1 MKARVALTGLVL
13 LLTGGNALAQ
23 VTVKGSVYG
32 GGNLADVKGNTEVN
46 MSTGK
51 VFCNVFG
58 GGKGKADNFKCDKA
72 MVGTEDDGE
81 NIANYAYGN
90 TNVKITNGTVG
101 TIEGENSTLVE
112 GTGNVYGGGEVGRVE
127 MNTVV
132 TIGEA
137 GNTTLKPIIYGSVF
151 GAGAGK
157 ETHGYSALV
166 RGNSTVTI
174 QGKAVVKGNVHG
186 GGEKASVGRYS
197 VRLPGDTHHPEVRV
211 GMPYALKKGGKCTVN
226 IQDEAVIGT
235 QGNDKTGHVYG
246 AGQGITPVHSYSAA
260 DTYNARMNNSK
271 RMVNYVAWNE
281 TTNSG
286 YKDEDKEKT
295 WDYYVDENGEEDHN
309 FVWEYFTKN
318 DDYLL
323 YVETL
328 ARASETDVVIG
339 GKRESTSITSSS
351 KSPTVMGSVYG
362 GSESGF
368 VYYGTEVNI
377 PKGTVKGDAFGG
389 GKGLAS
395 FSEAGRVRRNTNLV
409 VSGGSVEG
417 NVYGGGSLGDVGHI
431 TKNFTNFNYTWT
443 QTDGSTANV
452 EHNNTLTETNNNTGV
467 CKVTISGGTIGD
479 GTVSADHGNV
489 FGAGRGLDDTFWC
502 EKAMVYST
510 DVTVSAGTV
519 YGTVY
524 GGGQIGRVEDDTKV
538 TIGSSTGTEDLE
550 ITGDVFGA
558 GAGVKTHGYSALVRG
573 NTEVAVQGVAKVRGN
588 VYGGGELASVGRYTL
603 VNAENQSQYPGLE
616 IGMPGSI
623 ANNGSGKCIVTIQ
636 GNAEIGPSTAM
647 QMTKSGGPDDAGHV
661 FGAGQGAVPT
671 YTYTYSENSTY
682 DQRKSNSKRMM
693 KYVEWDET
701 TKTGYKSTDE
711 KKTWDYYVDDEGNQ
725 DTRYVWEYFDTEAKY
740 ITFIETMALTT
751 QTDVIIGGKRVTTE
765 ETTSVTPSGN
775 PLVMGSVYGGS
786 ENGFVQH
793 NTNVTIAGGQIGA
806 GDGMTV
812 RYEDNKFVN
821 PATTPVTTANALKAC
836 ATWEYTDNG
845 APYDKFA
852 GTLGYDSKGG
862 AITAKDGHTFYGNVF
877 GGGSGYY
884 PYAAGKWHRKAG
896 SVGGNTQVDITGGHI
911 LSNVYGGNEQT
922 DVGTYTHGAN
932 DEPYI
937 ADGGKCTIN
946 MSGGTVGVPRDAE
959 AIAALPTV
967 GHIFG
972 AGKGDKRILFNTWT
986 NVGETEVN
994 VSGGFVYGNVYGGG
1008 EDGHVMGNAVTT
1020 ISETD
1025 ATNKPTVIGSVGTSG
1040 FDGDVFG
1047 GGQGSVTALTAGVVG
1062 GNVDLTVL
1070 GGTMMGSAYGG
1081 GRLASVGTYF
1091 AMAKIKDPNDNTKEI
1106 DNPLYGIMQADVNE
1120 STHGHLAVNL
1130 IGGTIKQNVF
1140 GGCMGS
1146 KSNVLLGV
1154 SKTVKLNLN
1163 GIDFSEDTEKQALY
1177 TSWGLVKDDNL
1188 AGTPYV
1194 VADAKKGCIVKGSI
1208 FGCNNM
1214 ESSPLEDVLVHIYA
1228 TQRDGESRI
1237 TNPAE
1242 GAQTAKVPGTQTN
1255 GEYNLASFD
1264 VKSVY
1269 GGGNLAAYKPQ
1280 GPNAGLTN
1288 GVYSYDY
1295 EATQRYAEVIID
1307 GCDRTSIGQVY
1318 GGGNAA
1324 STPATKVT
1332 VNGTYEIGELFGGGN
1347 GKDRITFDG
1356 GLNYDVN
1363 PGANVGFY
1371 DYHEVENEDW
1381 CDTKEERNPDDSQF
1395 DFRFEQYIYG
1405 TGKAEVNIFGGL
1417 VHQVFGGSNTKGNVR
1432 KTAITLLEEK
1442 EDNGVVCC
1450 EFRVDE
1456 AYGGGKSAP
1465 MDAEAKLLM
1474 ACIPGLKAAYGGAQ
1488 AADVQDNVTLT
1499 ITNGTFDRVFGGNNI
1514 SGTIRG
1520 SITVNIEET
1529 GCRPIIIGEL
1539 YGGGNLAGYSVYGY
1553 KKVQKP
1559 VTENNVTTMV
1569 DFWEPLGKDPGDDLS
1584 GGRVFAEPQVNVKA
1598 FTSIGNVY
1606 GGGYGESAV
1615 MVADPT
1621 VNINVAKGERA
1632 SVDAAV
1638 IGYDEGSDTWN
1649 DMAVKDGGVVAKGT
1663 ADSYPIPYHKSGAIG
1678 AISNVFGGG
1687 NAAKVVGKTA
1697 VNVGTKIGDEEYMA
1711 VNVEVGK
1718 DLPTLPT
1725 GEKYYVRTGTAPNYT
1740 YTETDDTKAQAD
1752 KTYCKKYTFEGV
1764 DIRGNVY
1771 GGGNQAEVTGD
1782 ADVIIGKEN
1791 Q

>member
-1 MKARVALTGLVL
+1 MIQDKNDTFKNALRAVVVAAML
-13 LLTGGNALAQ
+13 LLVNGMAMADGDTPATPQG
-23 VTVKGSVYG
+23 VRVHGSVYG

-51 VFCNVFG
+51 VFCNIFG
-58 GGKGKADNFKCDKA
+58 GGKGKADNFTCDKA
-72 MVGTEDDGE
+72 MVGTADDGE
-81 NIANYAYGN
+81 NVANYAYGN
-90 TNVKITNGTVG
+90 TTVIITNGTVG
-101 TIEGENSTLVE
+101 TLEGENSTLVE

-127 MNTVV
+127 MNTTV

-137 GNTTLKPIIYGSVF
+137 GNSTLTPVIYGSVF
-151 GAGAGK
+151 GAGKGL

-166 RGNSTVTI
+166 RGDATVTI
-174 QGKAVVKGNVHG
+174 QGKAAVKGNIHG
-186 GGEKASVGRYS
+186 GGEKASVGRYYVAKDQTDANTYH
-197 VRLPGDTHHPEVRV
+197 VRI
-211 GMPYALKKGGKCTVN
+211 GMPCYLKDGGKCTVN

-246 AGQGITPVHSYSAA
+246 AGQGITPTW
-260 DTYNARMNNSK
+260 TYGNPPSSDYDVRKNYSK
-271 RMVNYVAWNE
+271 RMVNHVEYDQE
-281 TTNSG
+281 SG
-286 YKDEDKEKT
+286 AGHNPDSDHLGKT
-295 WDYYVDENGEEDHN
+295 WDYYVDDEGKQDTRY
-309 FVWEYFTKN
+309 VWEYFTTN

-339 GKRESTSITSSS
+339 GKRGSTSITPSS
-351 KSPTVMGSVYG
+351 KAPTVYGSVYG

-395 FSEAGRVRRNTNLV
+395 YSEAGRVKRNTNLT
-409 VSGGSVEG
+409 VSGGTVEG

-443 QTDGSTANV
+443 DQDGDPNTTANA
-452 EHNNTLTETNNNTGV
+452 NNKNTGI
-467 CKVTISGGTIGD
+467 CNVTISGGIIGLSS
-479 GTVSADHGNV
+479 TNEPSKHGNV

-510 DVTVSAGTV
+510 DVNVSAGTV
-519 YGTVY
+519 HGTVY

-538 TIGSSTGTEDLE
+538 TIGSSTGIGDLE

-573 NTEVAVQGVAKVRGN
+573 NTDVTVQGVAKVRGN

-603 VNAENQSQYPGLE
+603 VSAENQSQYPGLE

-623 ANNGSGKCIVTIQ
+623 ANNGSGKCTVTIQ
-636 GNAEIGPSTAM
+636 GNAELGPSTAM

-661 FGAGQGAVPT
+661 FGAGQGAVPQV
-671 YTYTYSENSTY
+671 YTYDDKEHMP
-682 DQRKSNSKRMM
+682 KRMM
-693 KYVEWDET
+693 AYNSNLYKDEYGPNEDRIIWEYSDT
-701 TKTGYKSTDE
+701 E
-711 KKTWDYYVDDEGNQ
+711 KKN
-725 DTRYVWEYFDTEAKY
+725 VWEYFDTEAKY
-740 ITFIETMALTT
+740 LTFIETMALSTE
-751 QTDVIIGGKRVTTE
+751 TDVSISG
-765 ETTSVTPSGN
+765 TP
-775 PLVMGSVYGGS
+775 LIMGSVYGGS

-793 NTNVTIAGGQIGA
+793 DTKVTIAGGQIGA
-806 GDGMTV
+806 GENETT
-812 RYEDNKFVN
+812 RYDATYFVN
-821 PATTPVTTANALKAC
+821 PATTTITAGNALKAC
-836 ATWEYTDNG
+836 AHWTYTDNG

-852 GTLGYDSKGG
+852 GSAGYDAKGG
-862 AITAKDGHTFYGNVF
+862 ATTATDGHTFYGNVF

-1295 EATQRYAEVIID
+1295 EATQRYAEVM
-1307 GCDRTSIGQVY
+1307 G
-1318 GGGNAA
+1318 
-1324 STPATKVT
+1324 VT
-1332 VNGTYEIGELFGGGN
+1332 VPAS
-1347 GKDRITFDG
+1347 DR
-1356 GLNYDVN
+1356 
-1363 PGANVGFY
+1363 
-1371 DYHEVENEDW
+1371 
-1381 CDTKEERNPDDSQF
+1381 C
-1395 DFRFEQYIYG
+1395 
-1405 TGKAEVNIFGGL
+1405 
-1417 VHQVFGGSNTKGNVR
+1417 
-1432 KTAITLLEEK
+1432 
-1442 EDNGVVCC
+1442 
-1450 EFRVDE
+1450 
-1456 AYGGGKSAP
+1456 
-1465 MDAEAKLLM
+1465 M
-1474 ACIPGLKAAYGGAQ
+1474 A
-1488 AADVQDNVTLT
+1488 
-1499 ITNGTFDRVFGGNNI
+1499 
-1514 SGTIRG
+1514 
-1520 SITVNIEET
+1520 
-1529 GCRPIIIGEL
+1529 
-1539 YGGGNLAGYSVYGY
+1539 
-1553 KKVQKP
+1553 
-1559 VTENNVTTMV
+1559 
-1569 DFWEPLGKDPGDDLS
+1569 
-1584 GGRVFAEPQVNVKA
+1584 
-1598 FTSIGNVY
+1598 
-1606 GGGYGESAV
+1606 AV
-1615 MVADPT
+1615 M
-1621 VNINVAKGERA
+1621 RLR
-1632 SVDAAV
+1632 
-1638 IGYDEGSDTWN
+1638 
-1649 DMAVKDGGVVAKGT
+1649 
-1663 ADSYPIPYHKSGAIG
+1663 H
-1678 AISNVFGGG
+1678 
-1687 NAAKVVGKTA
+1687 
-1697 VNVGTKIGDEEYMA
+1697 
-1711 VNVEVGK
+1711 
-1718 DLPTLPT
+1718 
-1725 GEKYYVRTGTAPNYT
+1725 R
-1740 YTETDDTKAQAD
+1740 Q
-1752 KTYCKKYTFEGV
+1752 
-1764 DIRGNVY
+1764 RR
-1771 GGGNQAEVTGD
+1771 
-1782 ADVIIGKEN
+1782 
-1791 Q
+1791 

>member
-1 MKARVALTGLVL
+1 MTQDRNDTFRNALRAVVVAAML
-13 LLTGGNALAQ
+13 LLVNGMAMADGDTPATPQG
-23 VTVKGSVYG
+23 VRVHGSVYG

-51 VFCNVFG
+51 VFCNIFG
-58 GGKGKADNFKCDKA
+58 GGKGKADNFTCDKA
-72 MVGTEDDGE
+72 MVGTADDGE
-81 NIANYAYGN
+81 KVANYAYGN
-90 TNVKITNGTVG
+90 TTVTITDGMVG

-127 MNTVV
+127 MNTTV
-132 TIGEA
+132 TIGTA
-137 GNTTLKPIIYGSVF
+137 GNTTLTPIIYGGVF
-151 GAGAGK
+151 GAGKGL

-166 RGNSTVTI
+166 RGDATVTI

-197 VRLPGDTHHPEVRV
+197 VRLPGDTQHPEVRV
-211 GMPYALKKGGKCTVN
+211 GMPYALKSGGKCTVN

-235 QGNDKTGHVYG
+235 QGNDETGHVYG
-246 AGQGITPVHSYSAA
+246 AGQGITPIW
-260 DTYNARMNNSK
+260 TYGNPPSSDYNVRKYYSK
-271 RMVNYVAWNE
+271 RMVNYDPYNE
-281 TTNSG
+281 ETQKGSHKEN
-286 YKDEDKEKT
+286 DKGKT
-295 WDYYVDENGEEDHN
+295 WDYYVDEDENEDTRY
-309 FVWEYFTKN
+309 VWEYFTSN

-323 YVETL
+323 FVETL

-339 GKRESTSITSSS
+339 GKRESTDITPSS
-351 KSPTVMGSVYG
+351 KSPTVNGSVYG

-395 FSEAGRVRRNTNLV
+395 YFEAGRVRRNTNLT
-409 VSGGSVEG
+409 VSGGTVEG

-443 QTDGSTANV
+443 DQDGVNPNTTANA
-452 EHNNTLTETNNNTGV
+452 NNKNTGV
-467 CKVTISGGTIGD
+467 CKVTISGSSTIGLSS
-479 GTVSADHGNV
+479 TNEPSKHGNV

-510 DVTVSAGTV
+510 DVNVSAGTV
-519 YGTVY
+519 YGTIY

-538 TIGSSTGTEDLE
+538 TIGSSTGTDDLE

-573 NTEVAVQGVAKVRGN
+573 NTEVTVQGVAKVRGN

-603 VNAENQSQYPGLE
+603 VNKDNQYQYPGLE
-616 IGMPGSI
+616 IGMPGSL
-623 ANNGSGKCIVTIQ
+623 ANSGSGKCTVTIQ
-636 GNAEIGPSTAM
+636 GNAEIGPNTAM
-647 QMTKSGGPDDAGHV
+647 QMTASGGPDDAGHV

-671 YTYTYSENSTY
+671 YTYSYSQNSTY
-682 DQRKSNSKRMM
+682 DDRMNNSKRMM
-693 KYVEWDET
+693 KYVEYDEES
-701 TKTGYKSTDE
+701 KTGYKDDDE
-711 KKTWDYYVDDEGNQ
+711 KKTWDYYKDDN
-725 DTRYVWEYFDTEAKY
+725 TYVWEYFDTEAKY

-751 QTDVIIGGKRVTTE
+751 ETDVIIGGKRVTTG
-765 ETTSVTPSGN
+765 ETTSITPSGN
-775 PLVMGSVYGGS
+775 PFIMGSVYGGS

-793 NTNVTIAGGQIGA
+793 NANVTIAGGQIGA
-806 GDGMTV
+806 GEGMTV
-812 RYEDNKFVN
+812 CYGVDKFVN
-821 PATTPVTTANALKAC
+821 PATTEITSANALKAC
-836 ATWEYTDNG
+836 ATWSYKDNG

-852 GTLGYDSKGG
+852 GTVGYDSKGG
-862 AITAKDGHTFYGNVF
+862 ATTATDGHTFYGNVF
-877 GGGSGYY
+877 GGGSGFY
-884 PYAAGKWHRKAG
+884 PYAPGKWHRKAG
-896 SVGGNTQVDITGGHI
+896 SVGGHTQVDITGGHI

-922 DVGTYTHGAN
+922 DVGTYTHGEN

-946 MSGGTVGVPRDAE
+946 MSGGTIGVPRDAE

-967 GHIFG
+967 GHLFG

-994 VSGGFVYGNVYGGG
+994 VSGGIVYGNVYGGG

-1062 GNVDLTVL
+1062 GDVNLTVT
-1070 GGTMMGSAYGG
+1070 GGTMMGSVYGG

-1106 DNPLYGIMQADVNE
+1106 DNPYYGIMQADVNE

-1130 IGGTIKQNVF
+1130 IGGIINQNVF

-1154 SKTVKLNLN
+1154 SKTVTLKLNEN
-1163 GIDFSEDTEKQALY
+1163 
-1177 TSWGLVKDDNL
+1177 
-1188 AGTPYV
+1188 
-1194 VADAKKGCIVKGSI
+1194 VADNARGCVVKGSI

-1228 TQRDGESRI
+1228 TQRDGQTRI
-1237 TNPAE
+1237 TNPTE
-1242 GAQTAKVPGTQTN
+1242 GAQTAKVPGTKLAN

-1264 VKSVY
+1264 VKAVY

-1288 GVYSYDY
+1288 GEYSYDY

-1371 DYHEVENEDW
+1371 DYHEVENEEW
-1381 CDTKEERNPDDSQF
+1381 CDTKEERNPDDSEHF
-1395 DFRFEQYIYG
+1395 DSRFEQYIYG

-1417 VHQVFGGSNTKGNVR
+1417 VHHVFGGSNTKGNVR

-1442 EDNGVVCC
+1442 KDGEDEVCC
-1450 EFRVDE
+1450 PFQVDE

-1474 ACIPGLKAAYGGAQ
+1474 ACIPGLKVAYGGAQ

-1553 KKVQKP
+1553 KKLQKP

-1569 DFWEPLGKDPGDDLS
+1569 DFWEPLGKDAGDNLS
-1584 GGRVFAEPQVNVKA
+1584 GGRLFAEPQVNVKA

-1632 SVDAAV
+1632 SETAAV

-1649 DMAVKDGGVVAKGT
+1649 DKAVKDGVIVAKGT
-1663 ADSYPIPYHKSGAIG
+1663 VDSYTIPYHKSGAIG
-1678 AISNVFGGG
+1678 AINNVFGGG
-1687 NAAKVVGKTA
+1687 NAAKVVGKTT
-1697 VNVGTKIGDEEYMA
+1697 VNVGDKIGEFEYMV

-1718 DLPTLPT
+1718 ALPSLPT
-1725 GEKYYVRTGTAPNYT
+1725 GEKYYIRTGTAPNYN
-1740 YTETDDTKAQAD
+1740 YAETNDTTAQPD
-1752 KTYCKKYTFEGV
+1752 TTYCKKYTFEGV

-1782 ADVIIGKEN
+1782 ADVIIGKKN